1 MKLEIK
7 WKLENII
14 FLLFLKIIKSVS
26 FIANLK
32 TSTKFTQRA
41 KTCKMF
47 KTLQLTEE
55 ERLFWSLQ
63 DSIFY
68 NRKLEIK
75 NQFVDL
81 YARGDFVPKC
91 FSSISLQ
98 SFVEFANL
106 LLVVSRYYNRK
117 KNTNLLKNS
126 LCKAVTCNT
135 SDAKTSR
142 ITFLQFY

>member
-81 YARGDFVPKC
+81 YARDFVPKC

-98 SFVEFANL
+98 SFVEFTNL
-106 LLVVSRYYNRK
+106 LLVVSQYYYRK

-126 LCKAVTCNT
+126 CKAVTCNT